1 MIDMYDELFL
11 LPSDPPR
18 KKAALLC
25 SPLVLHNLQWIKDW
39 IDCFILELES
49 DKAFRDFMSYLP
61 VALIVLYLARRS
73 IKLAIKTVKVIQYC
87 TKKRGK
93 NG

>member
-11 LPSDPPR
+11 LPSDPPN

-39 IDCFILELES
+39 IDCFTLELES
-49 DKAFRDFMSYLP
+49 DKAFKDSMFYLP
-61 VALIVLYLARRS
+61 VPLAVLYLARRS
-73 IKLAIKTVKVIQYC
+73 IGLTIKTVQAIQYC
-87 TKKRGK
+87 TKRG
-93 NG
+93 